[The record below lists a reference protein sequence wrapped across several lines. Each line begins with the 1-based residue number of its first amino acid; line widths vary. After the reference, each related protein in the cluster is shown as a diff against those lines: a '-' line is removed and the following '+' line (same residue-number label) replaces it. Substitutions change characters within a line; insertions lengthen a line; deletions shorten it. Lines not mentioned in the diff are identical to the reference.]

1 MFNYKKVLV
10 TGGAGFIGTNLCKYL
25 LTNTNAQVVCID
37 NLYSGKEENIEILNG
52 LLHSLVDQFG
62 SAIDLMRETK
72 VVNNILLAGGV
83 AHKLPFLKKVFL
95 RKGS

>member
-1 MFNYKKVLV
+1 M
-10 TGGAGFIGTNLCKYL
+10 TSNLLK
-25 LTNTNAQVVCID
+25 NN
-37 NLYSGKEENIEILNG
+37 SHKENIEILNG

-83 AHKLPFLKKVFL
+83 AHKLPFLKKVFNKRYKL
-95 RKGS
+95 NTEILHIEDETILGMKKLIKALKL